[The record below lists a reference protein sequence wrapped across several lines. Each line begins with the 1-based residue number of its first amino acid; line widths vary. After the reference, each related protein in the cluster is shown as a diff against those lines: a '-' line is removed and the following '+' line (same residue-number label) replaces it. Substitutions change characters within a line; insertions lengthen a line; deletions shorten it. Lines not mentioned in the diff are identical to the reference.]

1 MDTLLAD
8 LRYALRTLARS
19 PGLTLA
25 AVLTLG
31 LGIGAN
37 TAMFGVV
44 DRLFFRPPAHVRD
57 PDRVA
62 RIYVTTTMPSYG
74 TNTMPIGTYPRYE
87 DFRDHARSFTAVAA
101 YGAGRFSLGLG
112 PQAERVTG
120 RLVTASFFSLLG
132 VRPELGRFFGADED
146 SVGRAA
152 HVAVLSWEFWRR
164 RFGADHAV
172 LGKALQLGRNAY
184 TVIGVTPQGFAG
196 IDLDVPDLW
205 VPLTAAASQ
214 VMGPGALG
222 PRYFWL
228 SGVIARL
235 RSGVNPVQA
244 AAEATGIYR
253 SRFVQSGDSSGTV
266 SLGSEHE
273 ALGPNV
279 SSDTKLSVWLAAT
292 CGLVL
297 LIACANVAN
306 LLLARAV
313 QRKREIGVR
322 VALGASRGRL
332 ARQLLAES
340 AVLTALGAVAAL
352 LITLW
357 LGPVLSY
364 SLLSDANTTAGLDT
378 RVLLFATVAA
388 FLTAMLAG
396 LAPVHHAAAVNL
408 SQALKTGEREG
419 TFQRSRVRTGLLV
432 CQIAL
437 TLVLLTGAGLFV
449 SSLRHVEGLRLGF
462 DADRLIVASVDL
474 QRLGYKRAAVNG
486 LYEQMRDRVK
496 GVPGVKGASLA
507 IGSPF
512 GWGFAMSLD
521 VPGLDSLPQVRS
533 GGPYLAAVTPDYFRT
548 MGTALRRGRTFAP
561 TDLVG
566 SQRVAV
572 VNETMARLL
581 WRSEN
586 PIGKCLKIGDKNRA
600 PCTEVIGVVEDAR
613 LNQLT
618 DDVVVQYFI
627 PLAQA
632 DSVMG
637 SPVTALL
644 VRTEGDAEPLVGAV
658 LREIQSTSAELP
670 YPSVDPMPRLF
681 TQQVRPWRLGS
692 LLLSLFAALGLLLA
706 GVGLY
711 GVLSYVVSQ
720 RTQEM
725 GIRIALG
732 AGRREIVELV
742 MGQALRITGWGVVLG
757 VAGALAMGR
766 AIASLLY
773 GVTPHDPLVLFLVI
787 VILAAVAA
795 VASYLPARRA
805 TRVDP
810 MVALR
815 YE

>member
-1 MDTLLAD
+1 MND

-19 PGLTLA
+19 PGLSLA

-44 DRLFFRPPAHVRD
+44 DRLFFRPPAHVVE

-62 RIYVTTTMPSYG
+62 RLYVTTTMPGYG
-74 TNTMPIGTYPRYE
+74 TNTMSIGTYPRYQ
-87 DFRDHARSFTAVAA
+87 DFRDRARSFSAVA
-101 YGAGRFSLGLG
+101 SL
-112 PQAERVTG
+112 
-120 RLVTASFFSLLG
+120 FSLLG

-146 SVGRAA
+146 SVGHAA
-152 HVAVLSWEFWRR
+152 HVAVLSREFWQR
-164 RFGADHAV
+164 RFGADPAV
-172 LGKALQLGRNAY
+172 LGKTLQLGRNVY
-184 TVIGVTPQGFAG
+184 TVIGVAPRAFAG
-196 IDLDVPDLW
+196 IDLDIPDLW
-205 VPLTAAASQ
+205 LPITAAAPE
-214 VMGPGALG
+214 VMGPGALSPG
-222 PRYFWL
+222 SFWL
-228 SGVIARL
+228 SVIARL
-235 RSGVNPVQA
+235 RAGVAPAPA
-244 AAEATGIYR
+244 AAEATAIYR
-253 SRFVQSGDSSGTV
+253 GRFVQTGDSTGVV
-266 SLGSEHE
+266 SLGSVHE

-279 SSDTKLSVWLAAT
+279 TSDAKLSLWLAAT

-313 QRKREIGVR
+313 QRKREIAVR
-322 VALGASRGRL
+322 LALGADRGRL

-340 AVLTALGAVAAL
+340 AVLAVLGAVAAL

-357 LGPVLSY
+357 FGPVLSS
-364 SLLSDANTTAGLDT
+364 SLLSESPATGALDT
-378 RVLLFATVAA
+378 RVLLFAAVAVLA
-388 FLTAMLAG
+388 TAVLAG
-396 LAPVHHAAAVNL
+396 SAPAYQAGLFDL
-408 SQALKTGEREG
+408 SPALKTGEREG
-419 TFQRSRVRTGLLV
+419 TFQRSRLRTGLLV
-432 CQIAL
+432 GQVAL
-437 TLVLLTGAGLFV
+437 TVVLLTGAGLFV
-449 SSLRHVEGLRLGF
+449 SSLRHVQGLRLGF

-474 QRLGYKRAAVNG
+474 QRLGYERAAVNT

-496 GVPGVKGASLA
+496 GLPGVSGVSLA

-521 VPGLDSLPQVRS
+521 VPGLDSLPRVQS
-533 GGPYLAAVTPDYFRT
+533 GGPYLAAVTADYFRT
-548 MGTALRRGRTFAP
+548 MGTAVRRGRSFTP
-561 TDLVG
+561 TDVLG

-581 WRSEN
+581 WHQEN
-586 PIGKCLKIGDKNRA
+586 PIGKCLKIGDKTRA
-600 PCTEVIGVVEDAR
+600 RCTEVIGVVEDAR
-613 LNQLT
+613 LNQVT
-618 DDVVVQYFI
+618 DDIVVQYFI

-637 SPVTALL
+637 SSVTALL
-644 VRTEGDAEPLVGAV
+644 VRTAGDAEPLVGAV
-658 LREIQSTSAELP
+658 VREIQGTSADLP
-670 YPSVDPMPRLF
+670 APSVDPMPRLF
-681 TQQVRPWRLGS
+681 ARQVRPWRLGS
-692 LLLSLFAALGLLLA
+692 LLLSLFGALGLLLA
-706 GVGLY
+706 AIGLY

-732 AGRREIVELV
+732 AGRRDVLELV
-742 MGQALRITGWGVVLG
+742 MGQALRVTAWGVVLG
-757 VAGALAMGR
+757 VAGALAAGR

-773 GVTPHDPLVLFLVI
+773 GVTPHDPLVLSIVI
-787 VILAAVAA
+787 VMLGAVAA

-805 TRVDP
+805 TKVDP